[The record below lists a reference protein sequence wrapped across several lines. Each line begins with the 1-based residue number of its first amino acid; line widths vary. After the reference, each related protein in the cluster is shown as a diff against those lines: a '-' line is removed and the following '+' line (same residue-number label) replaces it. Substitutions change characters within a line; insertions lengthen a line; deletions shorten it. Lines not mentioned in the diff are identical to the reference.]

1 MAGWVHMN
9 TTAKYV
15 KIELNAYFRCAESP
29 WLLQSWTQRHI
40 AWHRKTFDHTFLMR
54 SPNGKLMDAHI
65 FNFPSKTSIYN
76 GFSIAMLNNQMLFP
90 KLSQQ
95 VTTSHNCGGVEFAM
109 LVSWDVRDMRATRP
123 WMPSLSRAISSVAEV
138 KVALHVAFF
147 TSKKWNPL
155 HLAIFSGFQRS
166 ALDNLRT
173 STVPQVKESKVV
185 ASTKV
190 VQWNEI
196 PFGKRLHNYGKITML
211 LMGKSTI

>member
-95 VTTSHNCGGVEFAM
+95 VTTSQTAVEWSLRCWFHGTYGTCERLGLECQAYR
-109 LVSWDVRDMRATRP
+109 VRSP
-123 WMPSLSRAISSVAEV
+123 QWLKSKSPSTSLFSHRRNETLCIWR
-138 KVALHVAFF
+138 FF
-147 TSKKWNPL
+147 RVFRGQ
-155 HLAIFSGFQRS
+155 H
-166 ALDNLRT
+166 
-173 STVPQVKESKVV
+173 
-185 ASTKV
+185 
-190 VQWNEI
+190 
-196 PFGKRLHNYGKITML
+196 
-211 LMGKSTI
+211 